1 MNMRRKYEM
10 RYHNVNNHNHNYNNT
25 GGGVGLFGLLG
36 LLFIGLK
43 LTGYIDWSWWL
54 VLLPIYGGLAFV
66 ALIVAL
72 SFVMVFVL
80 FLMGDRR

>member
-1 MNMRRKYEM
+1 M
-10 RYHNVNNHNHNYNNT
+10 RYHNVNNHNYNNT

-54 VLLPIYGGLAFV
+54 VLLPIYGGLALF
-66 ALIVAL
+66 ALLIAL

-80 FLMGDRR
+80 SLMGDR

>member
-1 MNMRRKYEM
+1 M

>member
-1 MNMRRKYEM
+1 M

-54 VLLPIYGGLAFV
+54 VLLPIYGGLVLFAS
-66 ALIVAL
+66 LIAL
-72 SFVMVFVL
+72 SFVMVFIL
-80 FLMGDRR
+80 YLMGGRR